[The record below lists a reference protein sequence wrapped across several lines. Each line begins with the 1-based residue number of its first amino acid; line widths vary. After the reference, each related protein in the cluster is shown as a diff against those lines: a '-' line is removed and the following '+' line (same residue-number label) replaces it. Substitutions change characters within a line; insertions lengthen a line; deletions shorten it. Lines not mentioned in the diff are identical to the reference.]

1 MPRILLVDDVADN
14 RDILVRRLQ
23 KKGYDV
29 VEAIDG
35 IDACEKAAAIVPDL
49 ILMDMQMPRMDGYE
63 ATRHI
68 KAQSATADVPVI
80 GLTAHAMSGDRERTL
95 EAGCDEYETKP
106 VEFPQLL
113 NKIQTLLSRR
123 TAT

>member
-29 VEAIDG
+29 VEAVDG
-35 IDACEKAAAIVPDL
+35 IDACEKAAAIIPDL

-68 KAQSATADVPVI
+68 KSQAATAEIPVI

-113 NKIQTLLSRR
+113 SKIQTLLSRGN
-123 TAT
+123 AT

>member
-1 MPRILLVDDVADN
+1 MSRILLVDDVADN

-23 KKGYDV
+23 KKGYEV
-29 VEAIDG
+29 VEAVDG
-35 IDACEKAAAIVPDL
+35 VDACEKAAAVAPDL

-68 KAQSATADVPVI
+68 KSQAATASIPVI

-113 NKIQTLLSRR
+113 SKIQALLARR